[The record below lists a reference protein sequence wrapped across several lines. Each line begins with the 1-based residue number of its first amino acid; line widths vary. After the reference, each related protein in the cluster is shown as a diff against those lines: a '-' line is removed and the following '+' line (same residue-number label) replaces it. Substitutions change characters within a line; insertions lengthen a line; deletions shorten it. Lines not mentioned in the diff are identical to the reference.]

1 MTLKRT
7 VLTAL
12 LATGFTFQNCD
23 LCDCP
28 PIEGDF
34 FDIKGIGLTNYKK
47 KGTCCTEKILANE
60 TVNFS
65 DYYEMSLDY
74 TVDYFG
80 STDRPEST
88 GFSLLNTA
96 LACSCDENGTLGS
109 KDERLNTLT
118 ILTLNDFD
126 PDHHAND
133 TINDL
138 FDVALYGKIQDLNEY
153 LRQDTALIM
162 SEHLALYLKKAPI
175 LNDTFKVKVVLAL
188 STKETYETESVPIR
202 VKN

>member
-12 LATGFTFQNCD
+12 LATGFTLQNCD
-23 LCDCP
+23 PCDCP
-28 PIEGDF
+28 SFLGDF
-34 FDIKGIGLTNYKK
+34 FDIKGIELANYKK
-47 KGTCCTEKILANE
+47 RGTCCADKLSANE

-65 DYYEMSLDY
+65 DYYGLTLHY
-74 TVDYFG
+74 TVEYFG

-96 LACSCDENGTLGS
+96 LACSCAENGARGS

-118 ILTLNDFD
+118 ILSLNDFD
-126 PDHHAND
+126 TDHRAND

-138 FDVALYGKIQDLNEY
+138 FDVKFDNKIQDLNEY
-153 LRQDTALIM
+153 LQQDTALIM
-162 SEHLALYLKKAPI
+162 SQGLNLKLKKAPI
-175 LNDTFKVKVVLAL
+175 LNDTFKVKVILAL
-188 STKETYETESVPIR
+188 STKETYEMESVPIR